1 MTKVIDFYFDFIS
14 PYSFLA
20 HKRIAMIK
28 KNENI
33 KFSYK
38 PILLG
43 GLHNLAGITAPAL
56 IKSKRNYLVEDCEM
70 IAKKYNI
77 NFVFNKKFPINSLKL
92 MRGLLIVKDE
102 IKNEYID
109 KFFDAYWSL
118 NIDLNDE
125 KNITNF
131 LSELRVDS
139 IFFYENI
146 KKMKIKKLLTKLTQE
161 AFDKKIFGAP
171 TFIVND
177 KIFWGQDRLDYALDE
192 FKN

>member
-20 HKRIAMIK
+20 HKRIVTIE

-56 IKSKRNYLVEDCEM
+56 IKSKKNYLIEDCEM
-70 IAKKYNI
+70 IAKKYSI

-92 MRGLLIVKDE
+92 MRGLLKVNHE
-102 IKNEYID
+102 IKNKYID
-109 KFFDAYWSL
+109 RFFDAYWSL
-118 NIDLNDE
+118 NIDLSDE
-125 KNITNF
+125 KNITDF
-131 LSELRVDS
+131 LNELKIDS
-139 IFFYENI
+139 VLFYENI
-146 KKMKIKKLLTKLTQE
+146 M
-161 AFDKKIFGAP
+161 F
-171 TFIVND
+171 FIY
-177 KIFWGQDRLDYALDE
+177 W
-192 FKN
+192 

>member
-171 TFIVND
+171 TFVVKN
-177 KIFWGQDRLDYALDE
+177 KIFWGQDRLDYALDI

>member
-1 MTKVIDFYFDFIS
+1 MTKIIDFYFDFIS

-20 HKRIAMIK
+20 HKRIIK
-28 KNENI
+28 IQKNENI

-56 IKSKRNYLVEDCEM
+56 IKSKKNYLVKDCEM
-70 IAKKYNI
+70 VAKKYKI
-77 NFVFNKKFPINSLKL
+77 NFLFNKKFPINSLKL
-92 MRGLLIVKDE
+92 MRGFLIVNDE
-102 IKNEYID
+102 IKNRYID
-109 KFFDAYWSL
+109 RFFDAYWSL
-118 NIDLNDE
+118 NIDLNEE
-125 KNITNF
+125 KNITDF
-131 LSELRVDS
+131 LNELKVDS
-139 IFFYENI
+139 DLFYENI

-171 TFIVND
+171 TFVVKN
-177 KIFWGQDRLDYALDE
+177 KIFWGQDRLDYALDI

>member
-20 HKRIAMIK
+20 HKRIALIQ

-38 PILLG
+38 PILIG
-43 GLHNLAGITAPAL
+43 GLHKLAGITAPAL

-102 IKNEYID
+102 IKDEYID

-118 NIDLNDE
+118 NIDLEDE

-131 LSELRVDS
+131 LNELKIDS

-146 KKMKIKKLLTKLTQE
+146 KKMEIKELLTKLTQE

-171 TFIVND
+171 TFVVKN
-177 KIFWGQDRLDYALDE
+177 KIFWGQDRLDYALDM

>member
-1 MTKVIDFYFDFIS
+1 
-14 PYSFLA
+14 
-20 HKRIAMIK
+20 
-28 KNENI
+28 
-33 KFSYK
+33 
-38 PILLG
+38 
-43 GLHNLAGITAPAL
+43 
-56 IKSKRNYLVEDCEM
+56 
-70 IAKKYNI
+70 
-77 NFVFNKKFPINSLKL
+77 

-102 IKNEYID
+102 IKDEYID

-118 NIDLNDE
+118 NIDLEDE

-131 LSELRVDS
+131 LNELKIDS

-146 KKMKIKKLLTKLTQE
+146 KKMEIKELLTKLTQE

-171 TFIVND
+171 TFVVNN

>member
-20 HKRIAMIK
+20 HKRIVKIQ

-56 IKSKRNYLVEDCEM
+56 IKSKKNYLVEDCEM
-70 IAKKYNI
+70 IAKKYKI
-77 NFVFNKKFPINSLKL
+77 DFVFNKKFPINSLKL

-109 KFFDAYWSL
+109 KFFDAYWLL

-125 KNITNF
+125 KDITNV
-131 LSELRVDS
+131 LNELKVDS
-139 IFFYENI
+139 VNFYENI
-146 KKMKIKKLLTKLTQE
+146 KKQETKELLTKLTQE

-171 TFIVND
+171 TFVVNN

-192 FKN
+192 YKN

>member
-171 TFIVND
+171 TFVVKN
-177 KIFWGQDRLDYALDE
+177 KIFWGQDRLDYALDM

>member
-1 MTKVIDFYFDFIS
+1 MNKFIDFYFDFIS

-77 NFVFNKKFPINSLKL
+77 NFIFNKKFPINSLKL

-171 TFIVND
+171 TFVVKN
-177 KIFWGQDRLDYALDE
+177 KIFWGQDRLDYALDI